1 METRSLLFLLLNLNT
16 AKGVGYKRP
25 ISYVHHLPLIGI
37 SEWMNPR
44 GLGRWALKF
53 APPHLIHLI
62 PRWSNKFLNCPLN
75 NRYNCTNKNIITP
88 IGNKNR
94 ISKKGFIGWFQTY
107 SVKHPH
113 ERIQSKNKET
123 WLTPMRLGCQ
133 FGFPQKPPKFPC
145 HNFRVYQKQGNFR
158 TLKGHR
164 TA

>member
-1 METRSLLFLLLNLNT
+1 METRSLLFLLSNLNT

-25 ISYVHHLPLIGI
+25 ISYVHRLPLIGI

-94 ISKKGFIGWFQTY
+94 ISK
-107 SVKHPH
+107 
-113 ERIQSKNKET
+113 RIHWMISNLFRETSTWKNPIK
-123 WLTPMRLGCQ
+123 
-133 FGFPQKPPKFPC
+133 
-145 HNFRVYQKQGNFR
+145 KQGNLTHTYEVRLPIWFPPE
-158 TLKGHR
+158 TPEVSLS
-164 TA
+164 